1 MLSETVLGLEHMHA
15 HGLIHRDIKVENI
28 MLDGAG
34 HVKLIDFG
42 LSCELRGYEEPVS
55 PTGSLIYMAPE
66 VGHSV
71 LPKARLPRFLL
82 SSSVSLFFFLMKKI
96 RKKKNLA
103 RRRLVSCPLPPSAVL
118 GRWCATTWA
127 AGTPTG
133 GPSACSPTSFSLA
146 GRPGHL

>member
-82 SSSVSLFFFLMKKI
+82 SSSVSLFFNEEDPKEKKS
-96 RKKKNLA
+96 
-103 RRRLVSCPLPPSAVL
+103 RLVSCPLPPSAAL

-133 GPSACSPTSFSLA
+133 GPSACSPTSSSLA